1 MRLLHGVMQGQPPLE
16 LCDWLVAWRKYAI
29 IAVAAQQLT
38 FAQAVA
44 HEAVISEV
52 VSLGKAQGYGTLIGP
67 LYDECERLHLRLSP
81 ACLVAALS
89 LPSFSLSH
97 ARFRCSPSS
106 PFYFV
111 P

>member
-1 MRLLHGVMQGQPPLE
+1 MQGQPPLE

-52 VSLGKAQGYGTLIGP
+52 VNLGKVEGYGTMIGP
-67 LYDECERLHLRLSP
+67 LYDECERLSV
-81 ACLVAALS
+81 CL
-89 LPSFSLSH
+89 PH
-97 ARFRCSPSS
+97 E
-106 PFYFV
+106 
-111 P
+111 